1 MTKNEFLS
9 ILKKR
14 LSNLPY
20 EDVEKSL
27 EYYEEII
34 EDRIEDGDSEEE
46 AVKGLGSIEE
56 IENEII
62 SNMPLSKIVVQK
74 IKPKRKMSAIEIVLL
89 ILGSP
94 IWLALLISL
103 FAVFISAYA
112 VLFSV
117 VVVIYSLTI
126 SLIVMAGVGVLSL
139 ITFIIKA
146 NYILAGAS
154 ISLVLICVGLFIF
167 LFYGSK
173 LVTNGTLIL
182 TKKIMLWIKNCF
194 IKKEVA

>member
-112 VLFSV
+112 VIFSI

>member
-182 TKKIMLWIKNCF
+182 TKKIILWIKNCF

>member
-112 VLFSV
+112 VIFSV

>member
-112 VLFSV
+112 VIFSV

-182 TKKIMLWIKNCF
+182 TKKIILWIKNCF

>member
-14 LSNLPY
+14 LSYLPY

-34 EDRIEDGDSEEE
+34 EDRIEDGVSEEE
-46 AVKGLGSIEE
+46 AVKDLGSIEE

-74 IKPKRKMSAIEIVLL
+74 IKPKRKMSVLEIVLL
-89 ILGSP
+89 VLGSP

-117 VVVIYSLTI
+117 VVVIYALTI
-126 SLIVMAGVGVLSL
+126 SLIVIAGGGVLAL

-154 ISLVLICVGLFIF
+154 ISLILISAGLFIF
-167 LFYGSK
+167 LFYGCK
-173 LVTNGTLIL
+173 LATNGTLIL
-182 TKKIMLWIKNCF
+182 TKKIILWIKNCF